1 MTGTDTLHDPVGIA
15 YQARF
20 KDIIDVANEST
31 IENKVTEQLVDFN
44 GSLDVTLASSQV
56 TKKIKRKELMSL
68 LS

>member
-20 KDIIDVANEST
+20 KDILDVANEST
-31 IENKVTEQLVDFN
+31 IENKVTEKLVDFN